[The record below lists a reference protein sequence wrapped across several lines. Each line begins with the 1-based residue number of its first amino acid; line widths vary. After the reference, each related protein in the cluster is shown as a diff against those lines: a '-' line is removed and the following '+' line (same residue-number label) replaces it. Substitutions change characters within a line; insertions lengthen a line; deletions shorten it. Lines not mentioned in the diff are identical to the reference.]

1 MRKHYGASNQ
11 DKALSGAFFVVVKSL
26 RTNVSLSNYEPR
38 QEEQHYQQLRGGHR
52 GGWGLAAPGVPRAV
66 QAQGAQGLDHVLT
79 PRAYVDPHGLY
90 YDAEYVDY
98 MCV

>member
-11 DKALSGAFFVVVKSL
+11 DKALLGAFFVVVKSL
-26 RTNVSLSNYEPR
+26 RTIVSLSNFEPR

-79 PRAYVDPHGLY
+79 SIMTQSILTIYV
-90 YDAEYVDY
+90 
-98 MCV
+98 CVAV